1 MTHIQKALQAVD
13 DRGKYQ
19 FLLVAILVF
28 IYLELGLILLGST
41 FVYMNPVWNC
51 PGINDPSEDS
61 ACPIREQCSIG
72 ISGGR

>member
-41 FVYMNPVWNC
+41 FVYMNPLWNC
-51 PGINDPSEDS
+51 PGINDP
-61 ACPIREQCSIG
+61 
-72 ISGGR
+72 